1 MAWPP
6 RNDDCDMMDYPKR
19 KHARYRWHDYN
30 GGFYFITI
38 CTLHNAPDTYV
49 VGLLPRPPPLPINC
63 PLILINHHCFLLS
76 SASEAFSIRHSSQS
90 ALRRK
95 QLMFLH
101 VYTTILIKRE
111 TLMLSSSICFSML
124 WESLVAGSLN
134 SMFISQ
140 EKVAWEECTWKLE
153 NEGMRGTHWEG
164 AP

>member
-1 MAWPP
+1 MKKEK
-6 RNDDCDMMDYPKR
+6 N
-19 KHARYRWHDYN
+19 N
-30 GGFYFITI
+30 FIRD
-38 CTLHNAPDTYV
+38 DTYV